1 MAYQQ
6 LPGSSGGSGTL
17 PPKLAKRSEAKGIV
31 GNIKQDLEDIDGDGL
46 VDLKDRLLRKGFLS
60 KTRNASKISVQDNAF
75 INRMIVFTWP
85 FFSLFL
91 LLQPWLSNWANNAWF
106 DYTASYRVYNDD
118 GTVEGDY
125 TRPGMCDTEA
135 QYMHCTDGQNFTE
148 LALKYRGKAVGCG
161 CGQGVL
167 GEGLCPMTSYG
178 YTLSDFV
185 STEPSIA
192 AMLGLGFFPLLGTWK
207 NTMLINR
214 LAKPSWFFERVHN
227 WSMLVFQVSYVM
239 WGIASDCIFPT
250 THAVLTVMFLG
261 AFLVHWVITALI
273 CIAGMGIANIESAVT
288 TYVATTA
295 SGIIVLGAI
304 PRIFLTLN
312 DAIGT
317 NWFPNLN
324 RGIGSYAFWFAEAG
338 GLSLT
343 FGAYPIL
350 LIAVYFFPQ
359 YRDLDGDGKYG
370 EGEEE
375 LFALWPKFEDGDE

>member
-1 MAYQQ
+1 MASQPSAYQP
-6 LPGSSGGSGTL
+6 LPGGAL
-17 PPKLAKRSEAKGIV
+17 PTRLAKRQDVQGGGKTVKEDL
-31 GNIKQDLEDIDGDGL
+31 QDLTGDGL
-46 VDLKDRLLRKGFLS
+46 VDLQDRLLHRGFFDKKRDTNNINIL
-60 KTRNASKISVQDNAF
+60 DNAF

-91 LLQPWLSNWANNAWF
+91 LLQPWLSNWANNTWY
-106 DYTASYRVYNDD
+106 DYTSTYRVYNKNAS
-118 GTVEGDY
+118 VEGDY
-125 TRPGMCDTEA
+125 TRTGMCDTEA
-135 QYMHCTDGQNFTE
+135 KYMHCSDGQNFTE

-227 WSMLVFQVSYVM
+227 WSMLVFQVSYVF
-239 WGIASDCIFPT
+239 WGICSDCIFPT
-250 THAVLTVMFLG
+250 AHAVLTVMFLG
-261 AFLVHWVITALI
+261 AFLAHWVITALI
-273 CIAGMGIANIESAVT
+273 CIACMGIANIESVVT
-288 TYVATTA
+288 TYVASTA
-295 SGIIVLGAI
+295 SGIIVIGAI

-312 DAIGT
+312 DLIGYPLF
-317 NWFPNLN
+317 WNLN
-324 RGIGSYAFWFAEAG
+324 RGIGSYAFWFAEAA

-350 LIAVYFFPQ
+350 LLAVWLFPK
-359 YRDLDGDGKYG
+359 YKDLNNDGGCD

-375 LFALWPKFEDGDE
+375 LFALFPKIEIQG